1 MGAAEEAARK
11 AAEEAARKAAEE
23 AARKDAEE
31 ASTSSWTSPRAK
43 WTPPPR
49 KVVEEA
55 AVPSPPRATWT
66 PPPRKVVEEAAVPSP
81 VEMADRKPVQQAA
94 IRKAAG
100 GWGAT
105 KPAIPQ
111 HSGRGFGNPPDCVKT
126 GKWSCNTDPRYSGM
140 EGDSLLIP
148 IIAVTLQNPMAGFLF
163 AVSVL

>member
-23 AARKDAEE
+23 ATRKDAEE

-81 VEMADRKPVQQAA
+81 PRATWTPPPGKVAEEAAKNPAGMADRKPAQQAA

-100 GWGAT
+100 GWGVI

-111 HSGRGFGNPPDCVKT
+111 HPGRGFGNPPDCVKT

-140 EGDSLLIP
+140 E
-148 IIAVTLQNPMAGFLF
+148 
-163 AVSVL
+163 